1 MLTVSCSF
9 ALGGAAMLCWPTPA
23 RRFPGALRRASW
35 SPPGSWFGWLGFVP
49 VVAVWPLLGAGG
61 VLAVGVLALVCRQE
75 WRGRARSRVELA
87 ASEGAAS
94 ALRVMVA
101 ELRSGAHPV
110 LAAEA
115 AAEAV
120 PEAADR
126 LLALAAAARL
136 DGDPLAGGESFP
148 ELANAWALARRF
160 GLPMAEVLD
169 ATRRDVEAGVGFA
182 RRLKAK
188 MAGPRASAAVLTA
201 LPLACVL
208 LGEGMGAAP
217 LHVFAATVPGQFL
230 LVLGSLLIW
239 AGTAW
244 CRALTGRVVLR

>member
-1 MLTVSCSF
+1 V
-9 ALGGAAMLCWPTPA
+9 
-23 RRFPGALRRASW
+23 
-35 SPPGSWFGWLGFVP
+35 
-49 VVAVWPLLGAGG
+49 LGAGG
-61 VLAVGVLALVCRQE
+61 VVAAGVFALVFRQE
-75 WRGRARSRVELA
+75 LSGRAKSRAELA
-87 ASEGAAS
+87 EAESAAS

-101 ELRSGAHPV
+101 ELRAGAHPV

-120 PEAADR
+120 PEAGRR
-126 LLALAAAARL
+126 LLTLAAAARL
-136 DGDPLAGGESFP
+136 DGDPRAGGESFP

-169 ATRRDVEAGVGFA
+169 ATRRDVEAGAGFA

-201 LPLACVL
+201 LPLACVA
-208 LGEGMGAAP
+208 LGEAMGAAP
-217 LHVFAATVPGQFL
+217 LHVFASTAPGQVL

-244 CRALTGRVVLR
+244 CRTLTGRVALR